1 MAKIT
6 LKGDE
11 IHTSGDLPPK
21 GAKAPDFQLTKSDL
35 SELSLKELGS
45 GVKLLSIFPSIDT
58 PVCQTALRRFY
69 QELGKRKG
77 VTVVNISRD
86 LPFALSR
93 FCAVEGMSDAITLSA
108 FRSDF
113 PKQYGVEIVDGPVK
127 GLCARAVLILDEE
140 NRVLYSEL
148 VPEIAQEPDY
158 AAALKALSSR

>member
-6 LKGDE
+6 LKGNE
-11 IHTSGDLPPK
+11 IHTSGDLPRK
-21 GAKAPDFQLTKSDL
+21 GEKAPDFQLTKSDL
-35 SELSLKELGS
+35 SELSLKELS

-58 PVCQTALRRFY
+58 PVCQTALRHFY
-69 QELGKRKG
+69 QELTKQKE
-77 VTVVNISRD
+77 VTVVNISCD

-93 FCAVEGMSDAITLSA
+93 FCAVEGMSDALTLSA

-158 AAALKALSSR
+158 AAALKVLSR